1 MADLSKGFIQF
12 YKDLAANNN
21 RDWFHENK
29 KRYEQTV
36 KKPFQVFVT
45 ALIDAFKEIE
55 PTTEMTAK
63 QAIFRI
69 NRDIRFSKDKTPYK
83 LHASAAI
90 STTNK
95 KDYANSKGIYIEIN
109 PDFIRQY
116 GGLYGLNK
124 EQLQNVRE
132 GINKN
137 MKRFQNLVTDNQFVE
152 TFDELRGEQNKRIP
166 KAFKPAHAKQPL
178 IANKQFY
185 YYKEISIDQIDS
197 DDLIKSLIENYKKA
211 LPLNEFFDEVLNG

>member
-1 MADLSKGFIQF
+1 MADLSTNFIQF

-21 RDWFHENK
+21 RDWFHGNK

-36 KKPFQVFVT
+36 KKPFQNFVT
-45 ALIDAFKEIE
+45 SLINAFKEIE

-95 KDYANSKGIYIEIN
+95 KDYANPKGIYIEIN
-109 PDFIRQY
+109 PDFIR
-116 GGLYGLNK
+116 
-124 EQLQNVRE
+124 
-132 GINKN
+132 
-137 MKRFQNLVTDNQFVE
+137 
-152 TFDELRGEQNKRIP
+152 
-166 KAFKPAHAKQPL
+166 
-178 IANKQFY
+178 
-185 YYKEISIDQIDS
+185 
-197 DDLIKSLIENYKKA
+197 
-211 LPLNEFFDEVLNG
+211 